1 MKFEFPTNLS
11 IESCESFLVK
21 LASADSVDDILI
33 PEGTKNIAFGSYA
46 AAIQAINTWARRS
59 SSRNVYIKDTEA
71 EIPERVSE
79 LLSRPHKFCLSMLA
93 KNIYIEGSL
102 DDLRPSVNLGARDAI
117 EQQGN
122 SKFGQQRGGLC
133 WFALVDHSTKGFD
146 RNFYLHSYDKK
157 PTVRDQLQFRSVM
170 SAMVGKSTNLVGGA
184 EPLNDEES
192 GYLGRAFY
200 ELFLNTHEHG
210 SRSVKKDVWLK
221 PGMRIIYTNGVNLT
235 ASSVDT
241 RAAASGAMS
250 NYFSSVDELPLERR
264 KFIEISIVDSGLGYE
279 GRWRADQPQIESES
293 GISRLD
299 AEYEIFKKCFTFRQT
314 SSGKSSKGHG
324 LPVVMERLTKLKAF
338 MRVRSGR
345 LSLFRDFVNN
355 PFQSDDLCEFE
366 DWETQERGA
375 RTEMAPVSGVAVTF
389 LIPLEMSE

>member
-1 MKFEFPTNLS
+1 MNFDFPTNLS
-11 IESCESFLVK
+11 IESCEGFLSQ
-21 LASADSVDDILI
+21 LESADSVEDILM

-59 SSRNVYIKDTEA
+59 SSRNVYVKATGAKTSD
-71 EIPERVSE
+71 RVDE

-93 KNIYIEGSL
+93 KNIYVDGDLEDIRPLVNGS
-102 DDLRPSVNLGARDAI
+102 AREVI
-117 EQQGN
+117 EQQGRT
-122 SKFGQQRGGLC
+122 KFGQRRGGLC

-146 RNFYLHSYDKK
+146 RNFYLHSHDKK
-157 PTVRDQLQFRSVM
+157 PIVRGQLQFKSVM
-170 SAMVGKSTNLVGGA
+170 SAMVGKSTDLVGGA
-184 EPLNDEES
+184 EPLSEEES
-192 GYLGRAFY
+192 DYLGRIFY

-210 SRSVKKDVWLK
+210 SRSFERDTWLK
-221 PGMRIIYTNGVNLT
+221 PGIRVIYTNGINLS
-235 ASSVDT
+235 ASSVDA
-241 RAAASGAMS
+241 RASANKAMEK
-250 NYFSSVDELPLERR
+250 YFSAIDELPLQRR
-264 KFIEISIVDSGLGYE
+264 RFIEISVVDSGLGYE
-279 GRWRADQPQIESES
+279 GRWRADQPQIESDS

-324 LPVVMERLTKLKAF
+324 LPVVMERLTRLKAF

-345 LSLFRDFVNN
+345 LSLFRDFINN
-355 PFQSDDLCEFE
+355 PFKNDDPCDFE

-389 LIPLEMSE
+389 LIPLELSE

>member
-1 MKFEFPTNLS
+1 MNFDFPTNLS
-11 IESCESFLVK
+11 IESCEGFLSQ
-21 LASADSVDDILI
+21 LESADSVEDIYI

-59 SSRNVYIKDTEA
+59 SSRNVYVKATGAKISD
-71 EIPERVSE
+71 RVDE

-93 KNIYIEGSL
+93 KNIYIDGGLE
-102 DDLRPSVNLGARDAI
+102 DIRPSINSSAREII
-117 EQQGN
+117 EQQGRT
-122 SKFGQQRGGLC
+122 KFGQRRGGLC

-146 RNFYLHSYDKK
+146 KNFYLHSHDKK
-157 PTVRDQLQFRSVM
+157 PIVRGQLQFKSVM
-170 SAMVGKSTNLVGGA
+170 SAMVGKSTDLVGGA
-184 EPLNDEES
+184 EPLSDEES
-192 GYLGRAFY
+192 DYLGRVFY

-210 SRSVKKDVWLK
+210 SRSVERDAWLK
-221 PGMRIIYTNGVNLT
+221 PGIRVIYTNGINLS
-235 ASSVDT
+235 ASSVDA
-241 RAAASGAMS
+241 RAAANKPME
-250 NYFSSVDELPLERR
+250 NYFSAIDELPLQRR
-264 KFIEISIVDSGLGYE
+264 RFIEISVVDSGLGYE
-279 GRWRADQPQIESES
+279 GRWRADQPQIESEP
-293 GISRLD
+293 GVSRLD

-345 LSLFRDFVNN
+345 LSLFRDFINN
-355 PFQSDDLCEFE
+355 PFKNDDPCDFE

-389 LIPLEMSE
+389 LIPLELS

>member
-1 MKFEFPTNLS
+1 MNLDFPTNLS
-11 IESCESFLVK
+11 IESCEEFLAQ
-21 LASADSVDDILI
+21 LASADSVEDILI

-59 SSRNVYIKDTEA
+59 SSRNVYIKATGA
-71 EIPERVSE
+71 EISERVGE

-93 KNIYIEGSL
+93 KNIYVEGGL
-102 DDLRPSVNLGARDAI
+102 EDLRPSVNRSARDVI
-117 EQQGN
+117 EQQGKT
-122 SKFGQQRGGLC
+122 KFGQQRGGLC

-146 RNFYLHSYDKK
+146 RNFYLHSHDKK
-157 PTVRDQLQFRSVM
+157 PTLRGQLQFRSVI

-192 GYLGRAFY
+192 DYLGRAFY

-210 SRSVKKDVWLK
+210 SRSAEKDTWLK
-221 PGMRIIYTNGVNLT
+221 PGLRVIYTNGVNLS
-235 ASSVDT
+235 ASSVDA

-250 NYFSSVDELPLERR
+250 NYFSAIDELPLVRR
-264 KFIEISIVDSGLGYE
+264 KFIEISVVDSGLGYE
-279 GRWRADQPQIESES
+279 GRWRADQPQIESDT
-293 GISRLD
+293 GLSRLD

-345 LSLFRDFVNN
+345 LSLFRDFINN
-355 PFQSDDLCEFE
+355 PFQSEDLCEFE